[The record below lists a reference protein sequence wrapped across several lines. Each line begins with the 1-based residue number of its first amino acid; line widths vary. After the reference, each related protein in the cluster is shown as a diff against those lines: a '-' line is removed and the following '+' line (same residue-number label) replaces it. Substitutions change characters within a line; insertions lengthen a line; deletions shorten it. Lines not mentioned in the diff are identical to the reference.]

1 MVSSKLVLTL
11 YGLDG
16 KRTDTFEVF
25 DKSGWFADICNT
37 LDHCRNTGLEPV
49 EAVKAGKR

>member
-1 MVSSKLVLTL
+1 MLVTL

-16 KRTDTFEVF
+16 KRTDTFELH
-25 DKSGWFADICNT
+25 DKDTWFADVANQ